1 MKFNFKFF
9 IIQSKFSLTHRDPTS
24 FFFFFAISYNLDKSV
39 YFDKDLNQAFNHIWI
54 EIKIDQY
61 LKLYKGQVQASL

>member
-24 FFFFFAISYNLDKSV
+24 FFFFAISYNLDKSV
-39 YFDKDLNQAFNHIWI
+39 YFDKDLNQAVNHILI
-54 EIKIDQY
+54 EIKIYQY